1 MLIMDTTYETTLQKV
16 FRFTGGDLKDNRQG
30 RLSDS
35 QVSQIRRSAART
47 PLVII
52 GILGVLG
59 VLAILSARPSASE
72 IPIFLIFLI
81 IPAVVTLALT
91 VGVTEAAL
99 SPRVVSK
106 RSGQI
111 HLAVAPFGFNPP
123 LTDEETLNA
132 FTTRR
137 SPLSLPFG
145 GGNRVKRP
153 VGMYSMLID
162 DQLFRLSPNEYNA
175 LTPAVYTI
183 YFVPTIQK
191 IVAVELASAPERA
204 SDAAPGLPAPAML
217 DDDDR
222 DTLRG

>member
-1 MLIMDTTYETTLQKV
+1 MLIMDTPETSLQHV
-16 FRFTGGDLKDNRQG
+16 FRFTDGDLKDNRQG

-35 QVSQIRRSAART
+35 QVSQIRRSTART

-52 GILGVLG
+52 GILAVLG
-59 VLAILSARPSASE
+59 VLAILSAQPSASE
-72 IPIFLIFLI
+72 LPIFLIFLI

-91 VGVTEAAL
+91 VGVTEAAIA
-99 SPRVVSK
+99 PRVVSK

-111 HLAVAPFGFNPP
+111 HLAEAPFGFNPP
-123 LTDEETLNA
+123 LTDEETLNT

-137 SPLSLPFG
+137 APLPFSK
-145 GGNRVKRP
+145 GNRVKRP
-153 VGMYSMLID
+153 VGMYSLLID
-162 DQLFRLSPNEYNA
+162 DQLFRLSPDEYHA
-175 LTPAVYTI
+175 LTPSVYTI

-191 IVAVELASAPERA
+191 IVAVESVTAPTRTIDVSAS
-204 SDAAPGLPAPAML
+204 LPAPALL

>member
-1 MLIMDTTYETTLQKV
+1 MDTPETTLQKV
-16 FRFTGGDLKDNRQG
+16 FRFTDGDLRDNRQG
-30 RLSDS
+30 RLSDA

-52 GILGVLG
+52 GILAVLG
-59 VLAILSARPSASE
+59 VLSILSAQPAASE
-72 IPIFLIFLI
+72 LPIFLLFLI

-99 SPRVVSK
+99 APRVVSK
-106 RSGQI
+106 RRGQI
-111 HLAVAPFGFNPP
+111 HLAEAPFGFNPP

-132 FTTRR
+132 FTPRR
-137 SPLSLPFG
+137 SPIPLPFG
-145 GGNRVKRP
+145 NGSRVKRP
-153 VGMYSMLID
+153 VGMYSLLID
-162 DQLFRLSPNEYNA
+162 DQLFRLSPDEYHA

-191 IVAVELASAPERA
+191 IVAVEPVVAPTRTVDV
-204 SDAAPGLPAPAML
+204 SSSLPAPVLL